1 MPQGLAL
8 IYLICLVL
16 LNIINTATLLFFIK
30 NGKKNF
36 LELTRKFSF
45 KKTENE
51 KKKKACENSRFSSLF
66 PAEDVSRGIASSTQR
81 QKFHTDDVKF
91 VRNPIRS
98 ADWSTK

>member
-51 KKKKACENSRFSSLF
+51 KKKKKPVKTAVSPRFF
-66 PAEDVSRGIASSTQR
+66 PLRMFREE
-81 QKFHTDDVKF
+81 
-91 VRNPIRS
+91 
-98 ADWSTK
+98 